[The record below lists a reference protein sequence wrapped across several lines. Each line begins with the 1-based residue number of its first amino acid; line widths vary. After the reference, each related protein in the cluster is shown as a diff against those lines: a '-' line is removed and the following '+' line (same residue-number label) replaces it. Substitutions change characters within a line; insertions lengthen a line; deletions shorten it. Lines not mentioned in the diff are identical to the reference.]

1 MDNEF
6 EELFGMDEAKV
17 LEIVKEMTEFRH
29 QMPLSAPGRTDAC
42 AKVYQKAV
50 SAMEAQKFEEAVVY
64 LLEAEKA
71 ALIYSEF
78 MDISQKLME
87 SYLELGEAQNAFIYL
102 LTHTK
107 ASGLAHDV
115 LSKFWNSAM
124 WCIFY
129 AATGYS
135 KFAQARFSEMQALME
150 KYESDLGSLE
160 VLKEMLKNADIQP
173 EKLQNTHWWMIQCMH
188 LMQGHEDT
196 PEAAYDEN
204 IIPSNPAY
212 LFLCLDHQHQLQ
224 EIIKRYQEGQ
234 SRES

>member
-6 EELFGMDEAKV
+6 EDLFGMDEAKV
-17 LEIVKEMTEFRH
+17 LEIVREMTEFRH
-29 QMPLSAPGRTDAC
+29 QMPLAAPERTDAC
-42 AKVYQKAV
+42 AVAYQKAIK
-50 SAMEAQKFEEAVVY
+50 AMEENRFEEAVGL
-64 LLEAEKA
+64 LLESEKA

-87 SYLELGEAQNAFIYL
+87 CYLELGEVQDAFVYL

-115 LSKFWNSAM
+115 LSKYWNSAM

-129 AATGYS
+129 AASGYA

-160 VLKEMLKNADIQP
+160 VLREMLRNADIQP

-188 LMQGHEDT
+188 LMQGHEET
-196 PEAAYDEN
+196 QEMAYDEN
-204 IIPSNPAY
+204 VIPGNPAY
-212 LFLCLDHQHQLQ
+212 LFLSLDHQHQLQ
-224 EIIKRYQEGQ
+224 EIIKRYQEQ
-234 SRES
+234 KL